1 MNKEIMVQQLE
12 TCGTTSPSI
21 APSAGPRPIRYG
33 LPCANCKLYY
43 SADLTACPI
52 CHCKERVSPTPLWT
66 RSVASKFVKIMASAT
81 NSTMT
86 T

>member
-1 MNKEIMVQQLE
+1 MNKEIMVQQLD
-12 TCGTTSPSI
+12 TCGTTSSSL
-21 APSAGPRPIRYG
+21 AHSAGPQPIRYG

-52 CHCKERVSPTPLWT
+52 CQCKERVSPTLVWT
-66 RSVASKFVKIMASAT
+66 RSVASKFLKIPVSAT
-81 NSTMT
+81 DSTMT